1 MTEAQNDWDLER
13 VQVHN
18 LAAAVLLEQAP
29 TAPAGRA
36 ALTLIPGAGAALQQ
50 TLLALWEAC
59 SWPNTTRLGWRLQV
73 LRGRVRTGGRQRD
86 WGWAWVI
93 TSRSAH
99 EASAESL
106 EDASILL
113 TVAATQSS

>member
-36 ALTLIPGAGAALQQ
+36 ALNLIPGAGAALQQ

-59 SWPNTTRLGWRLQV
+59 SWPNTTRLGWRC
-73 LRGRVRTGGRQRD
+73 RSCAGGSDWWPAAGTGAGH
-86 WGWAWVI
+86 G
-93 TSRSAH
+93 
-99 EASAESL
+99 
-106 EDASILL
+106 
-113 TVAATQSS
+113 